1 MRRCATAA
9 LAAGMILP
17 WSALP
22 AHASGV
28 EDLPEISRGQLS
40 QSVHNLDGGVHRLA
54 RNVDGLDTKGSIT
67 DLERRTGSGDIALNS
82 DILFGFDK
90 DTLSRRAERAV
101 VEAVEDIPKGASVTI
116 TGYTDDV
123 GADDY
128 NQRLSTKRAEA
139 VAKALT
145 EARPD
150 LDTTARGRGSADP
163 VAPNTKGGED
173 NPEGRAQNR
182 RVEISHE

>member
-1 MRRCATAA
+1 MTSLHRARVGALAAA
-9 LAAGMILP
+9 LALP
-17 WSALP
+17 LAAAP
-22 AHASGV
+22 AHAGGV
-28 EDLPEISRGQLS
+28 EDLPEISRAQLAE
-40 QSVHNLDGGVHRLA
+40 SVHAIEPDVR
-54 RNVDGLDTKGSIT
+54 SIEPEVRP
-67 DLERRTGSGDIALNS
+67 LERTSSSGQITIDS

-90 DTLSRRAERAV
+90 KTLSPRADKAV
-101 VEAVEDIPKGASVTI
+101 ARIARDIPKGASVTI
-116 TGYTDDV
+116 TGYTDNV
-123 GADDY
+123 GTDDY

-139 VAKALT
+139 VEEAVT

-182 RVEISHE
+182 RVEISHG